1 MTMHSIEVDTRK
13 PGSAI
18 ALDAATLDEVT
29 LDEVTL
35 DAATLSAAEPSAVRR
50 GAVRLFAAIVAMF
63 VALAFL
69 FAMPSVHRQ
78 AFAEDGA
85 SVSGDGGSGEV
96 TTPVAGPVPNI
107 IVTNFTTG
115 ADTVAAGSKFDL
127 NFTFQNKGQVAVTN
141 MVVTVDGGESFAI
154 AGGTNTFY
162 VDALWAGYS
171 LSQTVPMQALA
182 SAKSGAQPIGL
193 SFKYEYLD
201 SGARNST
208 QSDIK
213 ISVPISQPDRFEI
226 GEPVLPD
233 QVIAGQEATLT
244 MEYVNKGKGDIA
256 NVEATMEGEG
266 FDATMK
272 NQYVG
277 NVASGA
283 TGSIGY
289 AFTPQAAGELD
300 AKLKITY
307 EDSDGQTKTKEFPVK
322 LTVSEQMPVT
332 DPTMDPAMN
341 QTVDQGLPWWV
352 WVVAVVVAAGVIV
365 VIVLLVRRH
374 RKKKAKSDIDEE
386 WDDWAEGKDADG
398 TSAERNAGSA
408 GSLANSRTSSPTDF
422 KIGGTGSDATP
433 TVVITPAAGA
443 AAAGSTAAGGPAES
457 TATVAPAA
465 GASRSEA
472 QTDIQPSS
480 PAHKA

>member
-1 MTMHSIEVDTRK
+1 MTMHSIEADTRK

-18 ALDAATLDEVT
+18 ALDAATP
-29 LDEVTL
+29 DEVTL

-63 VALAFL
+63 VALTLL
-69 FAMPSVHRQ
+69 FAMPAAPWQ

-96 TTPVAGPVPNI
+96 STPVAGPVPNI

-322 LTVSEQMPVT
+322 LTVADMPPVDETMVDDFSEPAAG
-332 DPTMDPAMN
+332 PT
-341 QTVDQGLPWWV
+341 VPWWA
-352 WVVAVVVAAGVIV
+352 WVAGALGIVVLIV

-443 AAAGSTAAGGPAES
+443 AAAGSMAVAGGPAES

-465 GASRSEA
+465 DASRSEA
-472 QTDIQPSS
+472 QTAILPSS